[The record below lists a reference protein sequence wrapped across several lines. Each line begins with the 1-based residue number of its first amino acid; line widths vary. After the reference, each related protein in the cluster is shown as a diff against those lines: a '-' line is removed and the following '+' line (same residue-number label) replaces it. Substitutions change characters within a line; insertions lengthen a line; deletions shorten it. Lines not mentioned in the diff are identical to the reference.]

1 MKPHEDKAGDILP
14 ASDEPH
20 QKDNHICIF
29 MSLLRLLP

>member
-14 ASDEPH
+14 ASEKKKK
-20 QKDNHICIF
+20 KDNHICIF